1 MKVSGSILAVKSDY
15 FAYAEILKFAKIDCL
30 HVDIF
35 QDEKEFSVA
44 DILRFDDT
52 YPPLDVHL
60 IFESVSDEYI
70 DILNQA
76 NVRYLNVQYENLL
89 NKDDVL
95 RISEKFKGNFGIA
108 VTSRTSLDV
117 IDKYIAHISQVLF
130 MCSEPGISGARFDDS
145 NFERIEKVHDKYPSL
160 SLFADGG
167 INNIISKRMEKL
179 GVEMVVSG
187 SYLCK
192 DMGQLGMNAY
202 SLKYMDE
209 QGVNVTR
216 IMVKVNFLPI
226 VTRQASFM
234 EVINTMNHYRMGC
247 VMVAEEENLQGI
259 ISDGDIRRGF
269 IQFGQTIFE
278 KDAEEIMNRTPFTV
292 DSSKNIE
299 NIYAALLIMRK
310 GIDVV
315 PVVEGGKL
323 LGAVDLRIGM

>member
-15 FAYAEILKFAKIDCL
+15 FEYAKILKFAKIDCL
-30 HVDIF
+30 HIDIF

-44 DILRFDDT
+44 DTLRFDNS

-60 IFESVSDEYI
+60 IFEYIPDEYI
-70 DILNQA
+70 DILNKA

-89 NKDDVL
+89 NKDDIL
-95 RISEKFKGNFGIA
+95 RISDRFSGNFGIS
-108 VTSRTSLDV
+108 VTSGTDLNV
-117 IDKYIAHISQVLF
+117 IDKYIDNISQVLF
-130 MCSEPGISGARFDDS
+130 MCSEPGISGAEFDNS
-145 NFERIEKVHDKYPSL
+145 NFERIESVHDKYPSL

-179 GVEMVVSG
+179 GIDMVVSG

-216 IMVKVNFLPI
+216 IMIKVNFLPI
-226 VTRQASFM
+226 LTKQASFM
-234 EVINTMNHYRMGC
+234 EVINTMNHYRMGI
-247 VMVAEEENLQGI
+247 VMVADKENLQGI

-278 KDAEEIMNRTPFTV
+278 KNAEEIMNSRPYTI

-299 NIYAALLIMRK
+299 DIYSALLIMRK

-315 PVVEGGKL
+315 PVVENGKL